1 MSDTLIP
8 AKHIRLYAEL
18 EDRFSLHDTDAIF
31 EQLTEFYY
39 MDTQEDTITFEDFLN
54 NKIGELNE
62 RERG

>member
-18 EDRFSLHDTDAIF
+18 EARFSLHDTEAIF
-31 EQLTEFYY
+31 ELLTEFYY

-54 NKIGELNE
+54 NKIGELNK